1 MLRSL
6 YSGISGLRAHQTML
20 DVTGNNI
27 ANVNTAGFKAS
38 STQFQDTLSQMT
50 QGASGPQ
57 AETGGSNPAQIGLGV
72 RVAGVSTNFAQGSSQ
87 STGRA
92 TDMMISGDG
101 FFVTSKGGQ
110 QLFTRAGA
118 FSPDAAGQLVSPDGG
133 ILQGWTAVS
142 GVVNTGGP
150 VSGIT
155 LNANNLVPAN
165 ATSSVT
171 VDGNLPSDGAEN
183 TPLERVVK
191 VYNASGAERNLTLTF
206 TRAGNDWTVTG
217 NDGSG
222 ATTTT
227 LTQDA
232 SGNLTPANAT
242 LAVGGG
248 ITVNLGGI
256 SAFAGMTSLAVS
268 GQDGSASGKL
278 ESYTLGNDGSV
289 IGSFSNG
296 VKQVLAKIALAKF
309 TNPSGLE
316 KAGGSS
322 YVATANS
329 GGVQLGGAGDAGI
342 GSLAAG
348 SLEMSNVDLS
358 QEFTNLIVA
367 QRGFQANARIIT
379 TSDEV
384 LQELGNLKR

>member
-50 QGASGPQ
+50 QGASAPQ
-57 AETGGSNPAQIGLGV
+57 GESGGSNPAQIGLGV

-110 QLFTRAGA
+110 QLFTRAGSMT
-118 FSPDAAGQLVSPDGG
+118 FDAASQLVSPDGG
-133 ILQGWTAVS
+133 ILQGWTAQNGKVDQA
-142 GVVNTGGP
+142 GAIGD
-150 VSGIT
+150 IT
-155 LNANNLVPAN
+155 LNPNTMI
-165 ATSSVT
+165 ATPTTTVT
-171 VDGNLPSDGAEN
+171 LDGNLPGDAAAG
-183 TPLERVVK
+183 TTFDRLVK
-191 VYNASGAERNLTLTF
+191 VYDGLGAARDISLSFVRNG
-206 TRAGNDWTVTG
+206 ADWDVTAK
-217 NDGSG
+217 DG
-222 ATTTT
+222 ATTSPVTK
-227 LTQDA
+227 
-232 SGNLTPANAT
+232 LTPGTGGT
-242 LAVGGG
+242 LVASSPL
-248 ITVNLGGI
+248 TVNGI
-256 SAFAGMTSLAVS
+256 DVDLSKVSGFAGMSSLTVS
-268 GQDGSASGKL
+268 GQNGTAVGKL
-278 ESYTLGNDGSV
+278 ESFTLGNDGSL

-296 VKQVLAKIALAKF
+296 TKQVLAKIALAKF
-309 TNPSGLE
+309 TNPAGLE

-329 GGVQLGGAGDAGI
+329 GNVQLGAAGDAGI
-342 GSLAAG
+342 GTLAGG

>member
-50 QGASGPQ
+50 QGATGPQ

-118 FSPDAAGQLVSPDGG
+118 FSPDASGQLVSPDGG
-133 ILQGWTAVS
+133 ILQGWSAVA
-142 GVVNTGGP
+142 GVVNAGGP
-150 VSGIT
+150 VGDIT
-155 LNANNLVPAN
+155 VNGNTLVPAK
-165 ATSSVT
+165 ATTSAT
-171 VDGNLPSDGAEN
+171 MDGNLPSDAPVP
-183 TPLERVVK
+183 TTLQRVVK
-191 VYNASGAERNLTLTF
+191 VFDSNGAERNLTIDFSKT
-206 TRAGNDWTVTG
+206 ATG
-217 NDGSG
+217 WDVAAKNG
-222 ATTTT
+222 AAVSNIT
-227 LTQDA
+227 LTQQPDGVLVA
-232 SGNLTPANAT
+232 SGPLS
-242 LAVGGG
+242 VGGVDVDLSKASG
-248 ITVNLGGI
+248 
-256 SAFAGMTSLAVS
+256 FAGVASLAIS
-268 GQDGSASGKL
+268 GQNGAAAGKL
-278 ESYTLGNDGSV
+278 QSYTLGNDGSV

-342 GSLAAG
+342 GSLTGG

-384 LQELGNLKR
+384 LQELGSLKR